1 MGLNITKSEAVDLEM
16 TFTTEIFNM
25 AKTTAKNA
33 ASFDIQRVPQPG
45 GEEMWPHFPTLQGSK
60 LTVTWK
66 NSYSSYF
73 LGLSESTEQQL
84 QPNKQISKTKQNK
97 SANK

>member
-1 MGLNITKSEAVDLEM
+1 MTIMGLNITKSEAVDLEM

-45 GEEMWPHFPTLQGSK
+45 GEEM
-60 LTVTWK
+60 
-66 NSYSSYF
+66 
-73 LGLSESTEQQL
+73 
-84 QPNKQISKTKQNK
+84 
-97 SANK
+97 